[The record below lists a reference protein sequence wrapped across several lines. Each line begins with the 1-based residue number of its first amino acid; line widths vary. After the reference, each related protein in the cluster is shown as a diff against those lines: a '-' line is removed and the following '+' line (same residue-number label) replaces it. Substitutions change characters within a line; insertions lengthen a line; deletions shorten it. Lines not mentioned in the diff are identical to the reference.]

1 MIMSTT
7 ASGSGSPRPAPFG
20 TMLTAMITPFT
31 ADGAQDLDGAQRL
44 ATYLVDDLAHD
55 GLVVNGT
62 TGESATKTDTEDREL
77 VRAVVEAV
85 GDRACVVAGVGT
97 NDTAHS
103 IESAKAAAQ
112 AGAHA
117 LMAVAPYYN
126 RPPQAGLIVHF
137 HAIADATDLPLL
149 TYDIPKRTGVAIE
162 TETLVRIAEHP
173 RIVANKDAKGDLDA
187 TQWAMARTDIG
198 WYCGDDILNLPM
210 LVLGASGMI
219 SVVGHVVG
227 DRLKAMAQALWSGDV
242 STARSIN
249 AELLPVYTGIF
260 RTQGVIL
267 TKAAL
272 RIQGL
277 PAGPVRLPL
286 IDATPEQEAQLRVD
300 LAGVRGFGPVN

>member
-1 MIMSTT
+1 MSGDMPTR
-7 ASGSGSPRPAPFG
+7 AAPFG
-20 TMLTAMITPFT
+20 VMLTAMITPFD
-31 ADGAQDLDGAQRL
+31 ADGRQDLGGAQTL
-44 ATYLVDDLAHD
+44 ATYLVDDLGHD

-62 TGESATKTDTEDREL
+62 TGESATKTDTEDRDL
-77 VRAVVEAV
+77 VAAVVEAV
-85 GDRACVVAGVGT
+85 GDRAWVVAGVGT

-103 IESAKAAAQ
+103 ISSAKAAAA
-112 AGAHA
+112 AGAHG

-126 RPPQAGLIVHF
+126 RPPQEGLVAHF

-149 TYDIPKRTGVAIE
+149 TYDIPKRTGVPIE
-162 TETLVRIAEHP
+162 TDTLVRIAEHP

-227 DRLKAMAQALWSGDV
+227 DRLKAMAQALSAGDV
-242 STARSIN
+242 VTARSIN
-249 AELLPVYTGIF
+249 AELLPVYTGMF

-272 RIQGL
+272 RMQGL
-277 PAGPVRLPL
+277 PAGPLRLPL
-286 IDATPEQEAQLRVD
+286 VDATPEQEAQLRID
-300 LAGVRGFGPVN
+300 LAAGGVRGFGGAS